1 MAETLRELVVA
12 LSLDSS
18 KVFILISL
26 RKQQIAK
33 LDELVKARFVEM
45 FGDPVKNPKKW
56 ATKCFDDVCDGI
68 GDGLH
73 GTPEY
78 DDNGDYPFINGN
90 NLIDGHIVITP
101 ATKKVSADTYKQ
113 HFIEI
118 PSNAILISING
129 TLGKLAY
136 YNDEKVMLGKGRVSL
151 LAHKK
156 HKSEAAFTQL
166 LIYGSCRNA
175 RIMERVASFC
185 SGVRTIQLSN
195 TSSSSGV
202 TSIILPS
209 AKNCASVIPKAVHIA
224 SRVGMEGIVL
234 RE

>member
-1 MAETLRELVVA
+1 
-12 LSLDSS
+12 
-18 KVFILISL
+18 
-26 RKQQIAK
+26 
-33 LDELVKARFVEM
+33 M

-56 ATKCFDDVCDGI
+56 AMKCFDDVCDGI

-118 PSNAILISING
+118 SSNAILISING

-136 YNDEKVMLGKGRVSL
+136 YNDEKVMLGSKRDGKEGVVL
-151 LAHKK
+151 PFAPKK
-156 HKSEAAFTQL
+156 
-166 LIYGSCRNA
+166 YRNSKPTKA
-175 RIMERVASFC
+175 CCFLFC
-185 SGVRTIQLSN
+185 
-195 TSSSSGV
+195 
-202 TSIILPS
+202 
-209 AKNCASVIPKAVHIA
+209 VI
-224 SRVGMEGIVL
+224 E
-234 RE
+234 

>member
-18 KVFILISL
+18 KVFTLISL

-33 LDELVKARFVEM
+33 LEELVKARFVEM

-118 PSNAILISING
+118 SSNAILISING

-136 YNDEKVMLGKGRVSL
+136 YNDEKVMLGTREAMPCPLMRELRGWVLPGGRASPRFPSPAVRKL
-151 LAHKK
+151 RFFLQKCKK
-156 HKSEAAFTQL
+156 TLYK
-166 LIYGSCRNA
+166 
-175 RIMERVASFC
+175 
-185 SGVRTIQLSN
+185 
-195 TSSSSGV
+195 TSKRA
-202 TSIILPS
+202 IIP
-209 AKNCASVIPKAVHIA
+209 
-224 SRVGMEGIVL
+224 
-234 RE
+234 